1 MTPTQFILIM
11 LTFGLI
17 CIIKIWL
24 EESST
29 DKKDKNEK
37 NT

>member
-1 MTPTQFILIM
+1 MTPTQFIILI
-11 LTFGLI
+11 LSFWLV

-37 NT
+37 K

>member
-11 LTFGLI
+11 LSFGLV

-24 EESST
+24 EGSST
-29 DKKDKNEK
+29 DKKDKNDK
-37 NT
+37 N